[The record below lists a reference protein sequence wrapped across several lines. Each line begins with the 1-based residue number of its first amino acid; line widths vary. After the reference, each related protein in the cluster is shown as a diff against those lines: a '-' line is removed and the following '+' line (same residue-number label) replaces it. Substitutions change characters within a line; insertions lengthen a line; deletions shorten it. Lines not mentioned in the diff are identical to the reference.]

1 LYFIEIAEL
10 FPQIRDPGRL
20 RRPLSFVANSR
31 VPSSVGGRSAY
42 RTATGARSTQHVPL
56 QFLAIGAQP
65 RRWLPTGVP
74 VRREKAVE
82 RIDFRSGV
90 NLGDMIAD
98 DDDIFAES
106 MYLSQNGLQVLIRDE
121 AAPHHAAVAEHIENS
136 QMIRSAPG

>member
-1 LYFIEIAEL
+1 
-10 FPQIRDPGRL
+10 
-20 RRPLSFVANSR
+20 
-31 VPSSVGGRSAY
+31 
-42 RTATGARSTQHVPL
+42 VPL

-121 AAPHHAAVAEHIENS
+121 AAPHIMRLWPSTLRIADDPLGPGLIGGSARAGTPATMFGS
-136 QMIRSAPG
+136 RSTSLMAIR